1 MKVCLVEDISYLQI
15 QGRIQV
21 KSLSPD
27 TAYEAFFVYLHRFKE
42 IEYPPMK
49 ASVGLSGKGD
59 EVVNNAYL
67 FTTAFSTQDD
77 DDEDE
82 DGGYFARKRGDG
94 WMEIKM
100 GEFFTGEDGE
110 DDVREVEMRLWETTG
125 RTVYVDYGLVVQGI
139 ELRPKE
145 L

>member
-1 MKVCLVEDISYLQI
+1 MEDISYVQI

-49 ASVGLSGKGD
+49 ASVGWSGKGD
-59 EVVNNAYL
+59 EVVNDAYL

-77 DDEDE
+77 DGG
-82 DGGYFARKRGDG
+82 GGYFARKRGDG

-110 DDVREVEMRLWETTG
+110 DDMREVEMWLWETTG
-125 RTVYVDYGLVVQGI
+125 CIVYVDYGLVVQGI